1 MRAAAAAIPFISRP
15 LPVRTHFPASSA
27 SSAPASCPL
36 VLHADDPAHLRR
48 LWGFL
53 PREHPTTLAEHW
65 SEVER
70 HSVGTP
76 CLVVSIGSLRTS
88 PLVPRLAALR
98 ARQPHRPVVLVT
110 HPDPD
115 NTRHLKDVSVDEVV
129 WCREAERD
137 LAAAVLRACG
147 RTTGALPHLAAPLE
161 AAAHLPAALRAALGH
176 ACRSE
181 LPVRSVNQLAAA
193 VGSDRRTLWYH
204 WTRTLGPDGELRL
217 QDFLHWVLLLRALAR
232 KTPDR
237 TWASVAGE
245 VGVHGHTL
253 RRFARHLAGR
263 TLPAL
268 EEEGGAEAA
277 ALFRDR
283 VLRLLLSPDVLDK
296 L

>member
-1 MRAAAAAIPFISRP
+1 MRAATAATPSTTRS
-15 LPVRTHFPASSA
+15 LPVRTHSPASSA
-27 SSAPASCPL
+27 FPAPASCPL
-36 VLHADDPAHLRR
+36 VLHAADPAQLRR
-48 LWGFL
+48 LRGFL

-70 HSVGTP
+70 HAAGTL
-76 CLVVSIGSLRTS
+76 CLVVAIASLHAS
-88 PLVPRLAALR
+88 PLIPRLAALR

-137 LAAAVLRACG
+137 LAAAVRRACG
-147 RTTGALPHLAAPLE
+147 RAPSALLHLAAPLE
-161 AAAHLPAALRAALGH
+161 AAAHLPAALRTALGH

-204 WTRTLGPDGELRL
+204 WTRTLGPDAELRL

-237 TWASVAGE
+237 TWASVADE

-253 RRFARHLAGR
+253 RRFSQHLAGR

-268 EEEGGAEAA
+268 EEGGAEAA
-277 ALFRDR
+277 ALFRER
-283 VLRLLLSPDVLDK
+283 VLRLLLLPDALDK

>member
-1 MRAAAAAIPFISRP
+1 MRAAAAATPSTTRS
-15 LPVRTHFPASSA
+15 LPVRTQSPASSA
-27 SSAPASCPL
+27 FPAPASCPL
-36 VLHADDPAHLRR
+36 VLHAADPAHLRLLR
-48 LWGFL
+48 GFL
-53 PREHPTTLAEHW
+53 PREHPITLAEHW

-70 HSVGTP
+70 NAGGTP
-76 CLVVSIGSLRTS
+76 CLVVAIGSLRAS
-88 PLVPRLAALR
+88 PLIPRLAALR

-137 LAAAVLRACG
+137 LAAAVRRACG
-147 RTTGALPHLAAPLE
+147 RAPGALLHLAVPLE

-193 VGSDRRTLWYH
+193 AGSDRRTLWYH
-204 WTRTLGPDGELRL
+204 WTRTVGPDAELRL

-237 TWASVAGE
+237 TWASVADE

-253 RRFARHLAGR
+253 RRVAQHLAGR

-268 EEEGGAEAA
+268 EEGGAEAA
-277 ALFRDR
+277 ALFRER
-283 VLRLLLSPDVLDK
+283 VLRLLLAPDALDK